1 MTIALDQYRAKCSIS
16 GTIND
21 SNGYY
26 ARLLSLTE
34 RYKAFLNIRLNVHP
48 GYSNQTVETKK
59 PGLVTGLLGP
69 FRTSFLFRR

>member
-26 ARLLSLTE
+26 AKLLSLTE
-34 RYKAFLNIRLNVHP
+34 RYNAFLYITLTVNP
-48 GYSNQTVETKK
+48 GYSHQIVETEK

-69 FRTSFLFRR
+69 FRTSFLFRP